1 VTVAAKEWVMPA
13 DFREAIRGFVARA
26 TTTPGTELQ
35 NYMFSRTLIAI
46 LNEAA
51 LAFDDGVATKAD
63 IDTAM
68 RLGTNY
74 PRGPWE
80 WIDKIG
86 VENCRRLLQALNSSV
101 GDGRFAPAKSLSEPS
116 NE

>member
-1 VTVAAKEWVMPA
+1 VKLPVKELSVPA
-13 DFREAIRGFVARA
+13 DVAETVQRFASAAA
-26 TTTPGTELQ
+26 TKPGTAVQ
-35 NYMFSRTLIAI
+35 NYVFSRALIAI

-51 LAFDDGVATKAD
+51 LAFDDCVATKAD

-80 WIDKIG
+80 WVAKIG
-86 VENCRRLLQALNSSV
+86 VENCRRLLQALNSRV
-101 GDGRFAPAKSLSEPS
+101 GDGRFTAAKSLSEQA
-116 NE
+116 NA